1 MLLLKMFQRK
11 WLLLTLLV
19 FAGTALCIR
28 LGIWQLDRLEQRRA
42 FNAHFESAR
51 KQTILDLNQEQ
62 PSNLADMEWRPV
74 KATGEY
80 DFANQVAVRNQYY
93 GNEYGYHLLTPLLF
107 DPSPRPNG
115 QSGQATKAVVVDR
128 GWIPADGNSAPAD
141 WRKYDE
147 TGMVNVT
154 GQIRLGQAK
163 PVIGGV
169 ADSLPENGGKLDVW
183 NNADLAR
190 IAEQMPYPVLP
201 VYVQPV
207 PEPTDT
213 EPPIPFQPTIEL
225 TEGPHFGY
233 ALQWFTFATILFL
246 GYPFFLR
253 KQEAGS
259 K

>member
-19 FAGTALCIR
+19 FAGTALCVR

-42 FNAHFESAR
+42 FNAQFESAR
-51 KQTILDLNQEQ
+51 EQPLLDLNREQ
-62 PSNLADMEWRPV
+62 PMNIAGMEWRPV

-80 DFANQVAVRNQYY
+80 DFANQIAVRNQYY

-107 DPSPRPNG
+107 DG
-115 QSGQATKAVVVDR
+115 KAVVVDR
-128 GWIPADGNSAPAD
+128 GWIPADGNGNSRA

-147 TGMVNVT
+147 IGTVNVT
-154 GQIRLGQAK
+154 GQVRLGRPK
-163 PVIGGV
+163 PAIGGV
-169 ADSLPENGGKLDVW
+169 ADSPPENGGKLEVW

-201 VYVQPV
+201 VYVQP
-207 PEPTDT
+207 ELDANDT
-213 EPPIPFQPTIEL
+213 EPPIPFQPTVEL

-246 GYPFFLR
+246 GYPFFLQ
-253 KQEAGS
+253 KQETGS